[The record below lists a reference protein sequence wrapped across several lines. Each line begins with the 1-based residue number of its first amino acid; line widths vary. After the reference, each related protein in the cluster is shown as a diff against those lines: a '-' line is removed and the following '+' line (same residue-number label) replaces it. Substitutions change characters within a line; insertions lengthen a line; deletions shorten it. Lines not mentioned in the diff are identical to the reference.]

1 MPNVCVCFLPADS
14 QLLDDH
20 WLNRAA
26 AARAPRTPNNEPPKV
41 HAELFFP
48 ESETKNS
55 MKGHSCGIHY
65 GGQVFMFPKQFSK
78 NMWQFRSLSVTRQ
91 QYDKMLKF
99 CRKQV
104 GGGFNYFGYFTPCNV
119 SANNRLSSMQK
130 KQKWYCSELVATALY
145 HGGILDSIS
154 EAALHPQCLF
164 AAIEDVSYADCC
176 RNLDNQ
182 ILKL

>member
-1 MPNVCVCFLPADS
+1 MKRICVCFLPADS

-26 AARAPRTPNNEPPKV
+26 AARAPETHDSEPPRV

-48 ESETKNS
+48 SSEDENL
-55 MKGHSCGIHY
+55 MQGYSCGIHY
-65 GGQVFMFPKQFSK
+65 GGNVFMFPKQFSK
-78 NMWQFRSLSVTRQ
+78 SIWQFRSLSVPNNK
-91 QYDKMLKF
+91 YNDMLNF

-104 GGGFNYFGYFTPCNV
+104 GGAFNYFGYFTPCNV
-119 SANNRLSSMQK
+119 SANYRKQSMQER
-130 KQKWYCSELVATALY
+130 QKWYCSELVATALY
-145 HGGILDSIS
+145 HGGVLDSIS
-154 EAALHPQCLF
+154 DAALHPQALYNC
-164 AAIEDVSYADCC
+164 IEDITYADCG